1 MGVAVYVVKQPT
13 LRWKLNLSQAE
24 MFMDEFK
31 NFGTQ
36 PVWAAF
42 AFDNDELW
50 CDVIFVHSFREQQK
64 NSALYLM
71 FYIVLCLCSTD
82 IEIKTVVKHWYDMTI
97 SICAESLDEASRSP
111 NSLLTFCEKPT

>member
-13 LRWKLNLSQAE
+13 LRWKPNLSQAE

-50 CDVIFVHSFREQQK
+50 CDVIFVHTRSESNRKIVPFTWCFTLFCVY
-64 NSALYLM
+64 ALP
-71 FYIVLCLCSTD
+71 I
-82 IEIKTVVKHWYDMTI
+82 
-97 SICAESLDEASRSP
+97 
-111 NSLLTFCEKPT
+111 